1 MNFLRFPKAF
11 LDGYG
16 LSFVKETICVLWREQ
31 TEEPFM
37 VLEETLFLTMVIPS
51 ALRKTAVIRASR
63 DFAESLRF
71 LVYPGLTQRKW
82 NRSFP

>member
-1 MNFLRFPKAF
+1 
-11 LDGYG
+11 
-16 LSFVKETICVLWREQ
+16 
-31 TEEPFM
+31 M

-71 LVYPGLTQRKW
+71 LVYPGLTQRK
-82 NRSFP
+82 